1 MNKLLQTNRIYRQFG
16 FTMIEMIVTIVIIG
30 ILGVGISSF
39 IGNTTKGMI
48 DTAERSQ
55 VATIAWLV
63 SERLT
68 RSLRLALPNSIR
80 TSSDGTCL
88 EYIPIY
94 AGTDYLSVPVIV
106 SASQFEVAPFSNMAN
121 GFNFSV
127 QPLRVVVY
135 PINDSS
141 LYTLSTTSMI
151 SSGVSQ
157 LSAGTTLN
165 AQNIRL
171 GTSHQFPSDSPSKR
185 LFMVAE
191 PNMYCFQ
198 GTTLNQYR
206 DYGYNGTFKT
216 TALGDPVVMGS
227 RLGQGLAKGQ
237 FNYSPS
243 TLQRNAV
250 VTINFNVLGDN
261 GLVQAVNQEVQIR
274 NVP

>member
-1 MNKLLQTNRIYRQFG
+1 MLKKSQFG
-16 FTMIEMIVTIVIIG
+16 SMRGSLGFTLIEMVVTIVVIG

-63 SERLT
+63 SERMS
-68 RSLRLALPNSIR
+68 RSLRHALPNSIR
-80 TSSDGTCL
+80 TSADGTCL

-94 AGTDYLSVPVIV
+94 AGTDYLSAPTTV
-106 SASQFEVAPFSNMAN
+106 SAIQFEVAPFSNVVN
-121 GFNFSV
+121 GFNFV
-127 QPLRVVVY
+127 LQPLRVAIY
-135 PINDSS
+135 PNNVAG
-141 LYTLSTTSMI
+141 LYTLSAASMI
-151 SSGVSQ
+151 SSSVSQ

-165 AQNIRL
+165 AQEIRL
-171 GTSHQFPSDSPSKR
+171 STAHQFPSDSPTKR
-185 LFMVAE
+185 SFFVAQ

-198 GTTLNQYR
+198 SGSLFHYS
-206 DYGYNGTFKT
+206 DYGYNSVFTNTG
-216 TALGDPVVMGS
+216 LSNQVVMGT
-227 RLGQGLAKGQ
+227 RLNQGQ

-261 GLVQAVNQEVQIR
+261 GLVQTVNQEVQIR